1 MEIASDDG
9 TLKIVVPKGTT
20 ALDDKGAPLTSLE
33 FAIDDIPLVP
43 TEADIIGPVYNL
55 EPNGATFDPPITLI
69 WGYNPADV
77 PSGMSEADL
86 ALAYYDEDSNEW
98 VKLSSEVNSAT
109 DIITASVDHF
119 TDFAVI
125 AAPPPPPPPP
135 SPTTAV
141 PAAFTTSSLSISPLE
156 INTGE
161 SVSISVLV
169 TNTGKEQSSYT
180 VTLKINEALEE
191 TKEATL
197 AGGAS
202 ETVTFTTFQDEVD
215 TYSVDVNGLPGSF
228 VVKEALTPALPVE
241 PEPEPAP
248 PPSTFLSR
256 INWLIYG
263 PAIAVVI
270 FLAIVLIVR
279 RRRQIPFDW

>member
-1 MEIASDDG
+1 MEFASDDG

-20 ALDDKGAPLTSLE
+20 ALDDKGAPLTSLK

-55 EPNGATFDPPITLI
+55 EPDGATFDPPITLI

-77 PSGMSEADL
+77 PSGIAEEDL
-86 ALAYYDEDSNEW
+86 ILAYYDEDSNEW
-98 VKLSSEVNSAT
+98 VKLSSEVNLANNV
-109 DIITASVDHF
+109 ITASVDHF

-125 AAPPPPPPPP
+125 AAASPPTTPPPP

-169 TNTGKEQSSYT
+169 TNTGEEQSSYT
-180 VTLKINEALEE
+180 VTLKINEAIEE

-202 ETVTFTTFQDEVD
+202 ETVTFTTSQDEVD

-241 PEPEPAP
+241 PEPAP
-248 PPSTFLSR
+248 PPSTFLSG

>member
-1 MEIASDDG
+1 MEFASDDG

-20 ALDDKGAPLTSLE
+20 ALDDKGAPLTSLK

-55 EPNGATFDPPITLI
+55 EPDGATFDPPITLI

-77 PSGMSEADL
+77 PSGIAEEDL
-86 ALAYYDEDSNEW
+86 ILAYYDEDSNEW

-125 AAPPPPPPPP
+125 AAPPSPPPPP
-135 SPTTAV
+135 SPTEAV

-169 TNTGKEQSSYT
+169 TNTGEEQRSYT
-180 VTLKINEALEE
+180 VTLKINGAIEE
-191 TKEATL
+191 TKEGTL
-197 AGGAS
+197 ARGIG
-202 ETVTFTTFQDEVD
+202 ETVIFTISQDEPD
-215 TYSVDVNGLPGSF
+215 TYSVDINGLPGSF
-228 VVKEALTPALPVE
+228 VVKEALTPALPAE
-241 PEPEPAP
+241 PESEATPQS
-248 PPSTFLSR
+248 STFWSR
-256 INWLIYG
+256 INWFIYG
-263 PAIAVVI
+263 PITAVVV
-270 FLAIVLIVR
+270 FLAVVLIVR
-279 RRRQIPFDW
+279 QRRQDPFDW